1 MSNIYFK
8 KIKIEN
14 FMSYECAEVY
24 LNKPGYIFV
33 KGENRNPEDSAS
45 SNGCGK
51 STIFN
56 AISWALTGKTTSGV
70 SDVSNIYITGV
81 TSVELD
87 FECNSSEYK
96 IIRTKNPTN
105 LKIYIDD
112 VNKSGKGVRDSEKL
126 LKEYL
131 PDVTDYLLNSV
142 IILGQGLP
150 QRFTNNTPSGRK
162 EVLELLSK
170 SDFMIDDIKQR
181 LITRKEILSNNLRE
195 KEDSLLKNK
204 NTYELLVSRMNDID
218 IKLKNLPSEEE
229 LNLRICAIKDD
240 LNKLIFDKESVNS
253 GLDKFKNELNAVND
267 DLLNLQNMQNDD
279 INSIEV
285 EDITDIE
292 QLKNET
298 EWELNNKL
306 KEVTRL
312 KSIKDVCPT
321 CGQKL
326 PNVEKIDTTSLE
338 EEIEHL
344 KEDYDSYKIMI
355 SKAVS
360 ERNDLLSIIN
370 KKYSKLKSD
379 LLDRKNYL
387 DNNIYNITNTIN
399 QYSNN
404 ITLKSNELS
413 SNETKLKM
421 LYEQRNSFE
430 LEYDNIKND
439 LMAIEEENIV
449 INTEIDRLKNH
460 LDINSKMSTIVKRDF
475 RGYLLTNV
483 IDFISSRCAY
493 YSKQVFNT
501 ENLLFMLDGNNIS
514 ISYDG
519 KEYEVLSGGEK
530 QKIDVILQLSIRD
543 MLCSYLNFSS
553 NILVLDE
560 ITDSLDVVGAQKIF
574 NLISNNLTD
583 VETIYII
590 SHHTDFEIP
599 CDDEIYIVKGDD
611 KISRIV

>member
-14 FMSYECAEVY
+14 FMSYEFAEVY

-33 KGENRNPEDSAS
+33 RGENRNPEDSAS

-56 AISWALTGKTTSGV
+56 AISWVLTGKTTSGV
-70 SDVSNIYITGV
+70 SDVSNIYTTGV
-81 TSVELD
+81 TSVELN
-87 FECNSSEYK
+87 FESNSSDYK

-181 LITRKEILSNNLRE
+181 LTTRKEILSNNLRE

-229 LNLRICAIKDD
+229 LNLRICNIKDD

-253 GLDKFKNELNAVND
+253 GLDKFKNELNDVNE

-292 QLKNET
+292 RLKNET

-326 PNVEKIDTTSLE
+326 PNVEKIDTISLE

-413 SNETKLKM
+413 SNETELKM
-421 LYEQRNSFE
+421 LSEQRNSFE

-439 LMAIEEENIV
+439 LMTIEEENTV
-449 INTEIDRLKNH
+449 INTEIDSLKNH

>member
-14 FMSYECAEVY
+14 FMSYEFAEVF

-70 SDVSNIYITGV
+70 SDVSNIYTTGV

-229 LNLRICAIKDD
+229 LNLRICNIKDD

-253 GLDKFKNELNAVND
+253 GLDKFKNELNDVNE

-292 QLKNET
+292 KLKNET

-344 KEDYDSYKIMI
+344 KEDYNSYKIMI

-399 QYSNN
+399 QYSNS

-421 LYEQRNSFE
+421 LSEQRNSFE

>member
-14 FMSYECAEVY
+14 FMSYEFAEMY

-33 KGENRNPEDSAS
+33 RGENRNPEDSAS

-56 AISWALTGKTTSGV
+56 AISWVLTGKTTSGV
-70 SDVSNIYITGV
+70 SDVSNIYTTGV

-96 IIRTKNPTN
+96 IIRTKNPSN

-195 KEDSLLKNK
+195 KEDNLLKNK

-218 IKLKNLPSEEE
+218 VKLKNLPSEEE
-229 LNLRICAIKDD
+229 LNIRIFNIKND
-240 LNKLIFDKESVNS
+240 LNKLISDKESVNS
-253 GLDKFKNELNAVND
+253 GLDKFKNELNDVND

-292 QLKNET
+292 RLKNET

-326 PNVEKIDTTSLE
+326 PNVEKIDTTNLE
-338 EEIEHL
+338 EEIEQL

-360 ERNDLLSIIN
+360 ERNELLSIIN
-370 KKYSKLKSD
+370 KKYSTLKSD
-379 LLDRKNYL
+379 LLTRKNYL

-413 SNETKLKM
+413 STETELKM
-421 LYEQRNSFE
+421 LSEQRNSFE

-449 INTEIDRLKNH
+449 INTEIDSLKNH

-560 ITDSLDVVGAQKIF
+560 ITDSLDVIGAQKIF

>member
-14 FMSYECAEVY
+14 FMSYEFAEVY

-33 KGENRNPEDSAS
+33 RGENRNPEDSAS

-56 AISWALTGKTTSGV
+56 AISWVLTGKTTSGV
-70 SDVSNIYITGV
+70 SDVSNIYTTGV
-81 TSVELD
+81 TSVELN
-87 FECNSSEYK
+87 FESNSSDYK

-181 LITRKEILSNNLRE
+181 LTTRKEILSNNLRE
-195 KEDSLLKNK
+195 KEDNLLKNK

-229 LNLRICAIKDD
+229 LNLRICNIKDD

-253 GLDKFKNELNAVND
+253 GLDKFKNELNDVNE

-292 QLKNET
+292 RLKNET

-413 SNETKLKM
+413 SNETELKM
-421 LYEQRNSFE
+421 LSEQRNSFE

-439 LMAIEEENIV
+439 LMTIEEENIV
-449 INTEIDRLKNH
+449 INTEIDSLKNH

>member
-14 FMSYECAEVY
+14 FMSYEFAEVF

-56 AISWALTGKTTSGV
+56 AISWVLTGKTTSGV
-70 SDVSNIYITGV
+70 SDVSNIYTTGV

-229 LNLRICAIKDD
+229 LNLRICNIKDD

-253 GLDKFKNELNAVND
+253 GLDKFKNELNDVNE

-292 QLKNET
+292 KLKNET

-326 PNVEKIDTTSLE
+326 PNVEKIDTISLE

-344 KEDYDSYKIMI
+344 KEDYNSYKIMI

-421 LYEQRNSFE
+421 LSEQRNSFE

>member
-14 FMSYECAEVY
+14 FMSYEFAEVY

-56 AISWALTGKTTSGV
+56 AISWVLTGKTTSGV
-70 SDVSNIYITGV
+70 SDVSNIYTTGV

-96 IIRTKNPTN
+96 IIRTKNPSN

-195 KEDSLLKNK
+195 KEDNLLKNK

-218 IKLKNLPSEEE
+218 VKLKNLPSEEE
-229 LNLRICAIKDD
+229 LNIRIFNIKND
-240 LNKLIFDKESVNS
+240 LNKLISDKESVNS
-253 GLDKFKNELNAVND
+253 GLNKFKNELNDVND

-292 QLKNET
+292 RLKNKT

-326 PNVEKIDTTSLE
+326 PNVEKIDTTNLE
-338 EEIEHL
+338 EEIEQL

-360 ERNDLLSIIN
+360 ERNELLSIIN
-370 KKYSKLKSD
+370 KKYSTLKSD
-379 LLDRKNYL
+379 LLTRKNYL

-413 SNETKLKM
+413 STETELKM
-421 LYEQRNSFE
+421 LSEQRNSFE

-439 LMAIEEENIV
+439 LMTIEAENIV

-560 ITDSLDVVGAQKIF
+560 ITDSLDVIGAQKIF

>member
-8 KIKIEN
+8 RIKIEN
-14 FMSYECAEVY
+14 FMSYEFAELP

-56 AISWALTGKTTSGV
+56 AISWVLTGKTTSGV
-70 SDVSNIYITGV
+70 SDVCNLY
-81 TSVELD
+81 TSGDTKAELE
-87 FECNSSEYK
+87 FECNSKNYL
-96 IIRTKNPTN
+96 IIRTKNPSN
-105 LKIYIDD
+105 LKIYINGED
-112 VNKSGKGVRDSEKL
+112 KSGKGIRDTEKL
-126 LKEYL
+126 LVEYL

-170 SDFMIDDIKQR
+170 SDFMIDDLKQR
-181 LITRKEILSNNLRE
+181 ITNRREILNNELRKKEDELLQNTNTINILTSRLNELDEKIQQLPSSEELTSNISELKYE
-195 KEDSLLKNK
+195 KENLLLEKQSLLEMEKSYN
-204 NTYELLVSRMNDID
+204 SD
-218 IKLKNLPSEEE
+218 IKS
-229 LNLRICAIKDD
+229 I
-240 LNKLIFDKESVNS
+240 
-253 GLDKFKNELNAVND
+253 NEN
-267 DLLNLQNMQNDD
+267 LLNLKDLMNKD
-279 INSIEV
+279 I
-285 EDITDIE
+285 EDLELEDTTDLE

-298 EWELNNKL
+298 EWEVKNKIAEINKL
-306 KEVTRL
+306 KSV
-312 KSIKDVCPT
+312 KDVCPT
-321 CGQKL
+321 CGQKI
-326 PNVEKIDTTSLE
+326 PGVNKIDTTELE
-338 EEIEHL
+338 EELSHL
-344 KEDYDSYKIMI
+344 REDYLSYSKSLSKI
-355 SKAVS
+355 VS
-360 ERNDLLSIIN
+360 ERNELLSIVN
-370 KKYSKLKSD
+370 TKYDRLNGELDLKK
-379 LLDRKNYL
+379 
-387 DNNIYNITNTIN
+387 NNIYEEIRTIENRLNINN
-399 QYSNN
+399 KNLEDCSNML
-404 ITLKSNELS
+404 TSF
-413 SNETKLKM
+413 ETKLSM
-421 LYEQRNSFE
+421 LSDQKQSLNSECEEIKNKLF
-430 LEYDNIKND
+430 NIKQ
-439 LMAIEEENIV
+439 ENIV
-449 INTEIDRLKNH
+449 INIDIDNIKNH
-460 LDINSKMSTIVKRDF
+460 IDINSKMSTIVKRDF

-483 IDFISSRCAY
+483 IDFIASRCSY

-501 ENLLFMLDGNNIS
+501 DNLLFKLDGNNIS

-530 QKIDVILQLSIRD
+530 QKVDVILQLSIRD

-560 ITDSLDVVGAQKIF
+560 ITDSLDIVGAQKIF

>member
-14 FMSYECAEVY
+14 FMSYEFAEVY

-33 KGENRNPEDSAS
+33 RGENRNPEDSAS

-56 AISWALTGKTTSGV
+56 AISWVLTGKTTSGV
-70 SDVSNIYITGV
+70 SDVSNIYTTGV
-81 TSVELD
+81 TSVELN
-87 FECNSSEYK
+87 FESNSSDYK
-96 IIRTKNPTN
+96 ITRTKNPTN

-229 LNLRICAIKDD
+229 LNRRICNIKND

-253 GLDKFKNELNAVND
+253 GLDKFKNELNDVND

-292 QLKNET
+292 KLKNET

-399 QYSNN
+399 QYSNS

-413 SNETKLKM
+413 SNETELKM
-421 LYEQRNSFE
+421 LSEQRNSFE

-449 INTEIDRLKNH
+449 INTEIDSLKNH

-483 IDFISSRCAY
+483 IDFISARCAY

-519 KEYEVLSGGEK
+519 KEYELLSGGEK

-574 NLISNNLTD
+574 NLISNTLTD

>member
-14 FMSYECAEVY
+14 FMSYEFAEVF

-70 SDVSNIYITGV
+70 SDVSNIYTTGV

-181 LITRKEILSNNLRE
+181 LITRKEILSNNIRE

-229 LNLRICAIKDD
+229 LNLRICNIKDD

-253 GLDKFKNELNAVND
+253 GLDKFKNELNDVNE

-292 QLKNET
+292 KLKNET

-344 KEDYDSYKIMI
+344 KEDYNSYKIMI

-399 QYSNN
+399 QYSNS

-421 LYEQRNSFE
+421 LSEQRNSFE